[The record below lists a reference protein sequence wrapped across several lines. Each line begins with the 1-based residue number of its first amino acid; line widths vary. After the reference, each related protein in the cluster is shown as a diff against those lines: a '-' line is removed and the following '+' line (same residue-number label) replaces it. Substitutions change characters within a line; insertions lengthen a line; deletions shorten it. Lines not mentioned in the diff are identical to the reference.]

1 MLIKLNCRYVCYN
14 YYYKQTYYFIQSR
27 SQKVSVEKVAL
38 NKSDL
43 ENENFLTI
51 SKIVEQ
57 KQVFEKRFK
66 YRKVVQCVLTLPC
79 LQRHHVQDQLEDTT
93 YEESTFKSEEVR
105 EVVKY
110 SPAAAHEVLRA
121 IAEKTG
127 MNPQVELS
135 IMKQIFLMS
144 AKIFLMQT
152 KLRVNGELRRLTS
165 KTLLQMQVSPP

>member
-1 MLIKLNCRYVCYN
+1 M
-14 YYYKQTYYFIQSR
+14 
-27 SQKVSVEKVAL
+27 
-38 NKSDL
+38 
-43 ENENFLTI
+43 
-51 SKIVEQ
+51 
-57 KQVFEKRFK
+57 
-66 YRKVVQCVLTLPC
+66 
-79 LQRHHVQDQLEDTT
+79 
-93 YEESTFKSEEVR
+93 
-105 EVVKY
+105 VKY

-135 IMKQIFLMS
+135 IMNQIFLMS

>member
-1 MLIKLNCRYVCYN
+1 MLFKLNCRYVCYN

-66 YRKVVQCVLTLPC
+66 YRKVV
-79 LQRHHVQDQLEDTT
+79 
-93 YEESTFKSEEVR
+93 
-105 EVVKY
+105 
-110 SPAAAHEVLRA
+110 
-121 IAEKTG
+121 
-127 MNPQVELS
+127 
-135 IMKQIFLMS
+135 
-144 AKIFLMQT
+144 
-152 KLRVNGELRRLTS
+152 
-165 KTLLQMQVSPP
+165 